1 MKIKLLAATSLAAA
15 LCLPATAMAQALPLF
30 DSISPRN
37 AVKAEATSSQTVR
50 VNRRAL
56 NAPAVEIDLFGE
68 KVTAV
73 RDRVERHKG
82 SLVWVGRIGNNIQD
96 RVVITARGNSYAAL
110 INYQNRNFELVGTRN
125 AGLVLNELDLDAFP
139 SMEPAA
145 LPEGGAEESASASG
159 SPVTSGNAIQQDLLV
174 AYTDDACVA
183 AGGTSGSDCS
193 QVESQIQ
200 AAVVEGNQ
208 VYLDSQVNIVMNVV
222 GMNEYVYDESG
233 KTANQMLDDVTFQND
248 GQLEQ
253 VHVDRDALGA
263 DLVALITQSG
273 GGYCGIAWV
282 GSSQSYAFSQTAR
295 GCLSNRTL
303 THELGHNQGSLHAR
317 SQYSNPPSG
326 NYNYG
331 FRRCNNGG
339 VDDPGSA
346 PYFSTVMAYS
356 CSGAARIGLMANPNV
371 LYSGIP
377 SGVDPDV
384 DPANAA
390 YSARTLNES
399 AANISSFRDAPVTTV
414 PDAPT
419 GLSAAANGFDA
430 INIGWTDNASNE
442 TSFTVERSTDGSTWS
457 TIATLGSNA
466 TSFADDGLNDDTTY
480 FYRVSAANAAGSSA
494 YTNTASATTD
504 PQPSTVDDVAT
515 GQIASNGS
523 VSGSFADTHA
533 DDGVA
538 QSITEASSGGPK
550 RRRKQSFTHDW
561 TFNVTGGAGGVVL
574 NANAWVSGSEAANFA
589 FSTDGGSSYTQMFTV
604 SGNDTSGSYSYV
616 MPGSTSGNV
625 RVRATDAAQ
634 TNGEGVDSLS
644 VDQIIITSNT
654 EVGDPP
660 ANPSN
665 MVTGAVTA
673 GSVAM
678 SFMDNADNE
687 FGFEIWRAS
696 SNPGTN
702 CNAGSEISTIGANAG
717 TGTVGYTDTSAAP
730 STTYWY
736 WAKAYNGAGDNGC
749 SNAAEATTS
758 VGAPISV
765 SLSGYKVK
773 GKHTVDVSWS
783 GASTAVDIFRD
794 GGSIA
799 TNVSAQPFT
808 DNIGAKGGA
817 SYSYMVC
824 ETGTSVC
831 SDPVGVTF

>member
-56 NAPAVEIDLFGE
+56 NAPEVEINLFGE
-68 KVTAV
+68 NVIAV
-73 RDRVERHKG
+73 RERVERHKG
-82 SLVWVGRIGNNIQD
+82 SLVWVGRIGDNIQD
-96 RVVITARGNSYAAL
+96 TVVITARGNSYAAL

-125 AGLVLNELDLDAFP
+125 AGLVLNELNLDAFP
-139 SMEPAA
+139 ILEPAA
-145 LPEGGAEESASASG
+145 LPEGSAEDGATASG
-159 SPVTSGNAIQQDLLV
+159 TPVTSGNAVQQDLLV

-193 QVESQIQ
+193 QVEAQIQ

-208 VYLDSQVNIVMNVV
+208 VYIDSQVNIVMNVV

-233 KTANQMLDDVTFQND
+233 KTARNMLDDVTLTGD

-253 VHVDRDALGA
+253 VHIDRDAVGA

-273 GGYCGIAWV
+273 GGFCGIAWV
-282 GSSQSYAFSQTAR
+282 NSSQAYAFSQTAR

-317 SQYSNPPSG
+317 SQYTSPPSG

-339 VDDPGSA
+339 IDDPGSA

-377 SGVDPDV
+377 SGIDPDV

-399 AANISSFRDAPVTTV
+399 AVRISGFRNAAPTTI

-419 GLSAAANGFDA
+419 GLSASANGFDA

-442 TSFTVERSTDGSTWS
+442 TSFAVERSTDGSTWS
-457 TIATLGSNA
+457 NIATLGSNV

-480 FYRVSAANAAGSSA
+480 FYRVSAANSAGSSA

-504 PQPSTVDDVAT
+504 VQPSTVVDVAI
-515 GQIASNGS
+515 GQIVSNGT
-523 VSGSFADTHA
+523 VSGSFENTHA
-533 DDGVA
+533 DDGVV
-538 QSITEASSGGPK
+538 QTITEVSSGGPK
-550 RRRKQSFTHDW
+550 RRRKQSFTHNW

-589 FSTDGGSSYTQMFTV
+589 YSVDAGTSYTQMFTV
-604 SGNDTSGSYSYV
+604 SGNDSNGTYSYV
-616 MPGSTSGNV
+616 LPGSTSGAV

-634 TNGEGVDSLS
+634 TNGEGADSLS
-644 VDQIIITSNT
+644 VDQIAITSNT

-660 ANPSN
+660 AIPSN
-665 MVTGAVTA
+665 MATGAVTA
-673 GSVAM
+673 SSVDM
-678 SFMDNADNE
+678 SFMDNADDE
-687 FGFEIWRAS
+687 FGFEIWRATS
-696 SNPGTN
+696 DPSGN

-717 TGTVGYTDTSAAP
+717 TGSVGYTDTSAAA

-749 SNAAEATTS
+749 SNAASATTS

-765 SLSGYKVK
+765 ALNGFKIK

-783 GASTAVDIFRD
+783 GTSTAVDIFRD

-799 TNVSAQPFT
+799 TGETSQPYRDAMST
-808 DNIGAKGGA
+808 KGGA
-817 SYSYMVC
+817 TFTYQVC
-824 ETGTSVC
+824 EAGTSTC
-831 SDPVGVTF
+831 SEPVNVTF